1 MRAAVRFIKRSFM
14 HAPRLRPSQQLA
26 NDGETIMTR
35 TEFQGWAT
43 AARLRDTK
51 SLEAARFVLT
61 GNMRP
66 GEAAKAAGCSP
77 QALTNTLRKIKD
89 AMAAANAL
97 EVEAL
102 PLV

>member
-1 MRAAVRFIKRSFM
+1 MPTLPA
-14 HAPRLRPSQQLA
+14 SQQLA

-35 TEFQGWAT
+35 TEFLSWAK
-43 AARLRDTK
+43 AARLRNTS

-77 QALTNTLRKIKD
+77 QSVTNTLRKIKD
-89 AMAAANAL
+89 VMTASRAGDASFTAPRISQN
-97 EVEAL
+97 
-102 PLV
+102 